1 MAQIL
6 KSPKPLAT
14 SPIKS
19 GQPLGAIL
27 ASMGLEGCIPL
38 VHGAQGCSAFAKVF
52 FIQHFHE
59 PIPLQTTAM
68 DPVTTIMGSNDNVL
82 DALALLC
89 ERHNPKIMVVL
100 STGLSEAQGAD
111 LAFALRQFRE
121 TYPKYHAVAVVA
133 ASSPDFYGSMENGY
147 AAVLESVIEQC
158 VPPSPNVSA
167 IRKKR
172 VNLLLGHMLTPG
184 DHEQIRSYVEAF
196 GLQAI
201 VLPDLAGSLDGHLA
215 EGDFSALTQGGT
227 PLRLLEQMGQ
237 SASTIAI
244 GVSLQRASRLL
255 ESRSHTPSLWLPHLM
270 TLDRCDAFIERLRQL
285 SGRDVPAWIARQRGQ
300 LQDAMI
306 DTHIWLQDKRMAIA
320 AEGDLLAAWLDFAL
334 SQGIRPECVVAPANQ
349 PGLSALPVAE
359 VQIGDLE
366 DVDDRLQRHPVDMLC
381 ANSHAAPLAQKY
393 HLPLVRIGFPLF
405 DRLGEFRRL
414 RQGYGGMR
422 DTLFEL
428 ANAMRQAHRQL
439 PVYHSPLKQAF
450 PSAAAQDP
458 IMETKPCDI

>member
-1 MAQIL
+1 MAQVL
-6 KSPKPLAT
+6 KSTKPLAT

-27 ASMGLEGCIPL
+27 AGMGLEGCIPL

-52 FIQHFHE
+52 FIQHFHD

-68 DPVTTIMGSNDNVL
+68 DPVTTIMGSNDNIL
-82 DALALLC
+82 AALALLC
-89 ERHNPKIMVVL
+89 ERHNPKMIVVL

-111 LAFALRQFRE
+111 LAFALRQFRAE
-121 TYPKYHAVAVVA
+121 YPKYESVAVVT

-147 AAVLESVIEQC
+147 ASVLESVIEQC
-158 VPPSPNVSA
+158 VPAAPPASV

-196 GLQAI
+196 GLQPI
-201 VLPDLAGSLDGHLA
+201 VLPDLAASLDGHLA
-215 EGDFSALTQGGT
+215 AGDFSPLTQGGT
-227 PLRLLEQMGQ
+227 PVRLLEQMGQ

-244 GVSLQRASRLL
+244 GVSLQRAARLL
-255 ESRSHTPSLWLPHLM
+255 ESRSHAPALWLPHLM
-270 TLDRCDAFIERLRQL
+270 TLDRCDAFIHHLHRL
-285 SGRDVPAWIARQRGQ
+285 SGRDVPLWITRQRGQ

-306 DTHIWLQDKRMAIA
+306 DTHIWLQDKRLAIA
-320 AEGDLLAAWLDFAL
+320 AEGDLLAAWLDFAI
-334 SQGIRPECVVAPANQ
+334 SQGIRPDCVVAPANQ
-349 PGLSALPVAE
+349 PGLSSLPVAE

-366 DVDDRLQRHPVDMLC
+366 DVDKKLQCHSFDMLC
-381 ANSHAAPLAQKY
+381 ANSHAASLAQKY

-405 DRLGEFRRL
+405 DRIGEFRRL
-414 RQGYGGMR
+414 RQGYAGMR

-428 ANAMRQAHRQL
+428 ANAMRQAHHEL
-439 PVYHSPLKQAF
+439 PVYHSPLKQIF
-450 PSAAAQDP
+450 PPAATQEP
-458 IMETKPCDI
+458 VMEIKP

>member
-1 MAQIL
+1 MAQVL
-6 KSPKPLAT
+6 KSVKPLAI

-27 ASMGLEGCIPL
+27 AGMGLEGCIPL

-52 FIQHFHE
+52 FIQHFHD

-68 DPVTTIMGSNDNVL
+68 DPVTTIMGSNNNVL
-82 DALALLC
+82 AALSLLC
-89 ERHNPKIMVVL
+89 ERHNPKIIVVL
-100 STGLSEAQGAD
+100 STGLSEAQGVD

-121 TYPKYHAVAVVA
+121 SHPKYQSVTVIT

-158 VPPSPNVSA
+158 VPTAAAGA

-184 DHEQIRSYVEAF
+184 DQELIRSYVEAF
-196 GLQAI
+196 GLQPI
-201 VLPDLAGSLDGHLA
+201 ILPDLAESLDGHLA
-215 EGDFSALTQGGT
+215 EDDFSALTQGGT
-227 PLRLLEQMGQ
+227 PVRLLEQMGQ

-244 GVSLQRASRLL
+244 GVSLQRAARLL
-255 ESRSHTPSLWLPHLM
+255 ENRSHTPSLRLPHLM
-270 TLDRCDAFIERLRQL
+270 TLEQCDAFIHHLHRL
-285 SGRDVPAWIARQRGQ
+285 SGRDVPPWIARQRGQ

-306 DTHIWLQDKRMAIA
+306 DTHVWLQDKRLAIA
-320 AEGDLLAAWLDFAL
+320 AEGDLLAAWLDFAI
-334 SQGIRPECVVAPANQ
+334 SQGIRPECVVAPTNQ
-349 PGLSALPVAE
+349 PGLSSLPVTT

-366 DVDDRLQRHPVDMLC
+366 DIDDKLQCHSVDILC
-381 ANSHAAPLAQKY
+381 ANSHAASLAQKY
-393 HLPLVRIGFPLF
+393 RLPLVRIGFPLF

-414 RQGYGGMR
+414 RQGYAGMR

-428 ANAMRQAHRQL
+428 ANAMRQAHHDV
-439 PVYHSPLKQAF
+439 PIYHSPLKQTF
-450 PSAAAQDP
+450 PPAAIQESV
-458 IMETKPCDI
+458 MEIKP

>member
-1 MAQIL
+1 MAQVL
-6 KSPKPLAT
+6 KSAKPLAT

-27 ASMGLEGCIPL
+27 AGMGLEGCIPL

-52 FIQHFHE
+52 FIQHFHD

-68 DPVTTIMGSNDNVL
+68 DPVTTIMGSNNNVL
-82 DALALLC
+82 AALSLLC
-89 ERHNPKIMVVL
+89 ERHNPKTIVVL

-121 TYPKYHAVAVVA
+121 NYPKFQSVTVITVN
-133 ASSPDFYGSMENGY
+133 SPDFYGSMENGY

-158 VPPSPNVSA
+158 VPVSPPASL

-196 GLQAI
+196 GLQPI
-201 VLPDLAGSLDGHLA
+201 ILPDLAESLDGHLA

-227 PLRLLEQMGQ
+227 PIRAIEQMGQ

-244 GVSLQRASRLL
+244 GVSLQRAARLL

-270 TLDRCDAFIERLRQL
+270 TQDQCDAFIHHLHKL
-285 SGRDVPAWIARQRGQ
+285 SGREVPAWIARQRGQ
-300 LQDAMI
+300 FQDAMI
-306 DTHIWLQDKRMAIA
+306 DTHVWLQDKRLAIA
-320 AEGDLLAAWLDFAL
+320 AEGDLLAAWLDFAI

-349 PGLSALPVAE
+349 PGLSSLPVAE

-366 DVDDRLQRHPVDMLC
+366 DVDDRLQRHPADILC
-381 ANSHAAPLAQKY
+381 ANSHAAALAQKH
-393 HLPLVRIGFPLF
+393 HLTLVRIGFPIF
-405 DRLGEFRRL
+405 DRIGEFRRL
-414 RQGYGGMR
+414 RQGYAGMR

-428 ANAMRQAHRQL
+428 ANAMRLAHHEL
-439 PVYHSPLKQAF
+439 PVYHSPLKQTF
-450 PSAAAQDP
+450 PSAVAQGSV
-458 IMETKPCDI
+458 METKP